1 MGWHIHKKDGKF
13 NIWSTITDS
22 YLIDQWVNEQYVR
35 DAYIQGRLE
44 EMEKQ
49 IKEGADKMIKEAKE
63 SGFCG
68 VSYYKCS
75 VTHIDEVLLFQNK
88 SVEKVRE

>member
-22 YLIDQWVNEQYVR
+22 YLIDQWVNEQYIR

-44 EMEKQ
+44 EMENKLKRTL
-49 IKEGADKMIKEAKE
+49 IK
-63 SGFCG
+63 
-68 VSYYKCS
+68 
-75 VTHIDEVLLFQNK
+75 
-88 SVEKVRE
+88 

>member
-1 MGWHIHKKDGKF
+1 MGHHIHFKDGKF

-22 YLIDQWVNEQYVR
+22 YLIDQWINEQYVR
-35 DAYIQGRLE
+35 DAYIKGRLE

-49 IKEGADKMIKEAKE
+49 IKEDADKMIKEAKE

-68 VSYYKCS
+68 
-75 VTHIDEVLLFQNK
+75 IFLL
-88 SVEKVRE
+88 